1 MTDPATL
8 TFRLAAAAD
17 LPEIVRLLADDHLGG
32 SRERY
37 SDPLPPDYAIAFAGL
52 QKIGAEVILAMDEAG
67 AVIGCLQ
74 LLVLPGLGSLGKQR
88 AQIEAVRID
97 SRLRGQG
104 LGSAL
109 IRHAVGRARERGCK
123 LVQLTS
129 DNSRQGA
136 HRLYERLGFKASHVG
151 MKLYLP

>member
-1 MTDPATL
+1 MTL
-8 TFRLAAAAD
+8 TFRPATEAD

-37 SDPLPPDYAIAFAGL
+37 TNPLPQEYGIAFAGL
-52 QKIGAEVILAMDEAG
+52 QRIGAEVILALDEAG
-67 AVIGCLQ
+67 RVIGCLQ

-88 AQIEAVRID
+88 AQIEAVRIE
-97 SRLRGQG
+97 SALRGKG
-104 LGSAL
+104 LGSEL
-109 IRHAVGRARERGCK
+109 IRHAVARAKQRGCK
-123 LVQLTS
+123 MVQLTS

-151 MKLYLP
+151 MKLYLD

>member
-1 MTDPATL
+1 VKFRTAT
-8 TFRLAAAAD
+8 RAD

-32 SRERY
+32 MRERY
-37 SDPLPPDYAIAFAGL
+37 ADPLPAEYGIAFDGL
-52 QKIGAEVILAMDEAG
+52 HRIGAEVILALDESDRI
-67 AVIGCLQ
+67 IGCLQ

-88 AQIEAVRID
+88 AQIEAVRIE
-97 SRLRGQG
+97 SSLRGKG
-104 LGSAL
+104 LGSQL
-109 IRHAVGRARERGCK
+109 IAHAIERARQRGCR

-151 MKLYLP
+151 MKLYL

>member
-1 MTDPATL
+1 MNL
-8 TFRLAAAAD
+8 TFRSATPAD

-32 SRERY
+32 NRERHT
-37 SDPLPPDYAIAFAGL
+37 DPLPPEYGIAFAGL
-52 QKIGAEVILAMDEAG
+52 QRIGAEVILALDEAG
-67 AVIGCLQ
+67 VIVGCLQ

-88 AQIEAVRID
+88 AQIEAVRIE
-97 SRLRGQG
+97 SSLRGRG
-104 LGSAL
+104 LGSEL
-109 IRHAVGRARERGCK
+109 IRHAVARAKEKGCK

-151 MKLYLP
+151 MKLYLD

>member
-1 MTDPATL
+1 VSLA
-8 TFRLAAAAD
+8 FRLATAAD

-32 SRERY
+32 NRERY
-37 SDPLPPDYAIAFAGL
+37 ADPLPREYGEAFAAL
-52 QKIGAEVILAMDEAG
+52 QRIGAEVILALDDGG
-67 AVIGCLQ
+67 AIIGCLQ

-97 SRLRGQG
+97 SVLRGKG
-104 LGSAL
+104 LGSEL
-109 IRHAVGRARERGCK
+109 IGYAVQRAKEKGCK

-151 MKLYLP
+151 MKLYLD

>member
-1 MTDPATL
+1 MK
-8 TFRLAAAAD
+8 FRLATEAD

-37 SDPLPPDYAIAFAGL
+37 TDPLPPEYGIAFAGL
-52 QKIGAEVILAMDEAG
+52 RKIGAEVILAEDESG
-67 AVIGCLQ
+67 KVIGCLQ

-88 AQIEAVRID
+88 AQIEAVRIE
-97 SRLRGQG
+97 SSLRGKG
-104 LGSAL
+104 LGSDL
-109 IRHAVGRARERGCK
+109 IRHAIARAKQKGCK
-123 LVQLTS
+123 MVQLTS

-151 MKLYLP
+151 MKLALD

>member
-1 MTDPATL
+1 MTL
-8 TFRLAAAAD
+8 TFRLAAEAD

-37 SDPLPPDYAIAFAGL
+37 TDPLPPEYGVAFAGL
-52 QKIGAEVILAMDEAG
+52 QTIGAEVILAEDADG
-67 AVIGCLQ
+67 KVIGCLQ

-88 AQIEAVRID
+88 AQIEAVRIE
-97 SRLRGQG
+97 SSLRGKG
-104 LGSAL
+104 LGSDL
-109 IRHAVGRARERGCK
+109 IRHAIARAKQRGCK
-123 LVQLTS
+123 MVQLTS

-151 MKLYLP
+151 MKLMLD

>member
-1 MTDPATL
+1 MTPAVL
-8 TFRLAAAAD
+8 TFRIATAAD

-32 SRERY
+32 KRERY
-37 SDPLPPDYAIAFAGL
+37 TDPLPSEYGIAFAAL
-52 QKIGAEVILAMDEAG
+52 QQIGAEVILALDEAG

-97 SRLRGQG
+97 SHLRGKG
-104 LGSAL
+104 LGSEL
-109 IRHAVGRARERGCK
+109 IRHAIGRAKERGCK
-123 LVQLTS
+123 MVQLTS

-151 MKLYLP
+151 MKLYLD